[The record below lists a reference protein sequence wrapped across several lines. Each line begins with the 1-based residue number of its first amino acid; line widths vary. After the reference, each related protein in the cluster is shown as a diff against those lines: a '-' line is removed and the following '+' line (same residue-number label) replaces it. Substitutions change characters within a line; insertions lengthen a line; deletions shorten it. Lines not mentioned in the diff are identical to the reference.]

1 MASSTF
7 SNDRARQSSAGASL
21 LAARWQRVRSGALA
35 LGLVLSGIALSNT
48 ILALQH
54 AWVDSPSA
62 LDSLVSLSLACLGII
77 LIWRGLSASDPAAS
91 VLGYAGGA
99 LLWMGF
105 FEWTWRNFTVWLDID
120 HLMVDGAPAL
130 PGSFLLI
137 QASVCLF
144 IPLTL
149 LVAVNKDTR
158 CRMMLWVR
166 GRLGLEIPDAKGNRS
181 PQHPARV
188 SATETI
194 FIIWF
199 IYLFN
204 ISLYDPRLI
213 GGSSTLY
220 LISLAL
226 LGGWLVYLVNRLLR
240 ISQPGLAVRYAI
252 PTAYLLSILIDGA
265 TFTGLFSA
273 YWIEPIRF
281 PFFATAMVLLFALSV
296 HGLCQPPGAKQPRAQ
311 SA

>member
-1 MASSTF
+1 MVSSTF
-7 SNDRARQSSAGASL
+7 NSDRAGRTGSATSPWGS
-21 LAARWQRVRSGALA
+21 RWQRVRPGVLA

-62 LDSLVSLSLACLGII
+62 LDSLVSLALSGLGMV
-77 LIWRGLSASDPAAS
+77 LIWRGLKASDPAAS
-91 VLGYAGGA
+91 VLGYGGGA

-120 HLMVDGAPAL
+120 PLMVDGVPAL

-149 LVAVNKDTR
+149 LAAANKDTR
-158 CRMMLWVR
+158 CRMMLWAR
-166 GRLGLEIPDAKGNRS
+166 RRLRLEIPDSQGSRA
-181 PQHPARV
+181 PQHAARV
-188 SATETI
+188 AATETV

-220 LISLAL
+220 LLSLAL
-226 LGGWLVYLVNRLLR
+226 LGGWLVFLLNRLLR
-240 ISQPGLAVRYAI
+240 IPDPGLAVRYAI

-273 YWIEPIRF
+273 YWIQPLRF